1 MHKILTGNKSKW
13 WKSEHIFLKES
24 IDVPLL
30 KPFGALIHCV
40 KSSHTNVKNFWR
52 CTVILNNTNK
62 TNWSSKHD
70 HSTIPQNRIWTSF
83 ENIKLLS
90 KLNHQCMHKHVL
102 LLSFLTL
109 FSFFL
114 LNLLPIFEANRKCFK
129 SDNLK
134 HVILNFKFFLNP
146 SLKPHC
152 RLLFFFHTN

>member
-1 MHKILTGNKSKW
+1 MD
-13 WKSEHIFLKES
+13 IFRKY
-24 IDVPLL
+24 
-30 KPFGALIHCV
+30 
-40 KSSHTNVKNFWR
+40 
-52 CTVILNNTNK
+52 K
-62 TNWSSKHD
+62 TS
-70 HSTIPQNRIWTSF
+70 
-83 ENIKLLS
+83 LS
-90 KLNHQCMHKHVL
+90 KLNHQCMHNHVL

-152 RLLFFFHTN
+152 RLLFFFHTTNVSSLFLQMSKERMSKKYIRRYEQCPINDKSLLLHRYCNIYLISIMFSLYV

>member
-1 MHKILTGNKSKW
+1 MD
-13 WKSEHIFLKES
+13 IFRKY
-24 IDVPLL
+24 
-30 KPFGALIHCV
+30 
-40 KSSHTNVKNFWR
+40 
-52 CTVILNNTNK
+52 K
-62 TNWSSKHD
+62 TS
-70 HSTIPQNRIWTSF
+70 
-83 ENIKLLS
+83 LS
-90 KLNHQCMHKHVL
+90 KLNHQCMHNHVL

-152 RLLFFFHTN
+152 RLLFFFHTTNVSSLFLQMSKKRMSKKYIRRYEQCPINEKKVLVHRCCNIHLIYEMFSLTLRSIYF